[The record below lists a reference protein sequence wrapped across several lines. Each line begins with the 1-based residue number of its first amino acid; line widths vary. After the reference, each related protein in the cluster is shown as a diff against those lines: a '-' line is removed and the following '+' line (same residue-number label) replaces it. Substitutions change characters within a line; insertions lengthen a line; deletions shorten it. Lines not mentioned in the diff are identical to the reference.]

1 MLYVNVPEK
10 YAAAPGISIQNNS
23 PAPEI
28 ANNTLI

>member
-10 YAAAPGISIQNNS
+10 YATAPGISIQDNS
-23 PAPEI
+23 PAWET